1 KNDWSWR
8 AEIMKDIS
16 IAIDGPAG
24 AGKSTVARKVAEQL
38 NFVYIDT
45 GAMYRAVT
53 WKSIDEGI
61 TMNDDEKIV
70 SIANSIKIEFH
81 RSKNGQLVYVNG
93 VDITEGIRS
102 TDVTNQVSYV
112 SSLGG
117 VREKL
122 VELQQ
127 KMADA
132 GGVVMDG
139 RDIGT
144 IVLPHAEL
152 KIFLTASIEE
162 RARRRYEE
170 MKNKGYMGSIEDV
183 KLEMMLRDDKDSRRE
198 ISPLRQAEDA
208 LLLDTTG
215 LTIDGVVGKI
225 VNLGR
230 TKMNGGE

>member
-1 KNDWSWR
+1 
-8 AEIMKDIS
+8 MKDIS

-61 TMNDDEKIV
+61 TKNDDEKIV
-70 SIANSIKIEFH
+70 SIANSIKIEFQ
-81 RSKNGQLVYVNG
+81 RSDSGQLVYVNG
-93 VDITEGIRS
+93 MDITDGIRS
-102 TDVTNQVSYV
+102 ADVTNQVSYV

-117 VREKL
+117 VREKM
-122 VELQQ
+122 VKLQQ
-127 KMADA
+127 QMADA

-144 IVLPHAEL
+144 VVLPNAEL
-152 KIFLTASIEE
+152 KIFLTASIDE

-170 MKNKGYMGSIEDV
+170 MKNKGYMGSVEDV
-183 KLEMMLRDDKDSRRE
+183 QLEMALRDDKDSRRE

-225 VNLGR
+225 VHLGR